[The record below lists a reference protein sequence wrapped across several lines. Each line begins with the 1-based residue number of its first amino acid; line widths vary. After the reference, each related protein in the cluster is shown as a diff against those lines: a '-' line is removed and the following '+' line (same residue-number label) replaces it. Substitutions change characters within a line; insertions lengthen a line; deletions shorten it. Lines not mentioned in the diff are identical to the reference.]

1 MKKTKWGRFFGI
13 GILGCS
19 ILLSYQEYSEDY
31 LKTDNVK
38 IEQVVKG
45 EVAGLGAGEEWL
57 PMETQREY
65 LTQPDTAV
73 DNMGEAVL
81 GSKQKGCT
89 QFVFEAN
96 LNSKYYD
103 IPYVWY
109 KGYRAVDSEG
119 NEFEINK
126 NKETGLV
133 QVWLPEGGSGMEEI
147 TVYYAGTKYQKL
159 AYMGTIIGIVLCT
172 VYIMMSKKSEE
183 LNNAA

>member
-1 MKKTKWGRFFGI
+1 M
-13 GILGCS
+13 
-19 ILLSYQEYSEDY
+19 
-31 LKTDNVK
+31 
-38 IEQVVKG
+38 
-45 EVAGLGAGEEWL
+45 
-57 PMETQREY
+57 
-65 LTQPDTAV
+65 
-73 DNMGEAVL
+73 
-81 GSKQKGCT
+81 
-89 QFVFEAN
+89 
-96 LNSKYYD
+96 NSKYYD